1 MLRPLVL
8 KAVVSTT
15 SAAQYYTPLLLA
27 AGCFSQ
33 RSDLAP
39 FVGAKPNWRGPYAR
53 AVEGDQL
60 CHEGQAALPLL

>member
-15 SAAQYYTPLLLA
+15 SAAQYHTTLLLP

-33 RSDLAP
+33 RRDLATC
-39 FVGAKPNWRGPYAR
+39 VCAQPNWRGPYAR